1 METID
6 VQKDVT
12 VFNFNQNQVRTV
24 IKEGEP
30 WFIARDVCDILEIV
44 NVSDALSALDSDE
57 KMTIANTDSHSSERG
72 GAKSY
77 LVVNES
83 GLKEFELL

>member
-1 METID
+1 MEIID

-30 WFIARDVCDILEIV
+30 WFIARDVCDILELG
-44 NVSDALSALDSDE
+44 NVS
-57 KMTIANTDSHSSERG
+57 
-72 GAKSY
+72 
-77 LVVNES
+77 
-83 GLKEFELL
+83 

>member
-30 WFIARDVCDILEIV
+30 WFIARDVCDILELG
-44 NVSDALSALDSDE
+44 NVSQALSTLDSDE
-57 KMTIANTDSHSSERG
+57 KMTITNSDSHSGERG
-72 GAKSY
+72 GASCSASNRY
-77 LVVNES
+77 DA
-83 GLKEFELL
+83 